1 MQQTITPPRLSL
13 LQMPQLLRCCNV
25 VRACLLFFQLHL
37 PGVGVVVNI
46 IVDLSRACVIAF
58 FGSDFSRHEISYCLC
73 GCVVVHL
80 RKLTRYVVGIPYAR
94 LLYSMFVVVVVG
106 RRERDMYALTICSLL
121 IISFFLVLCG
131 FSRFYY

>member
-1 MQQTITPPRLSL
+1 MR
-13 LQMPQLLRCCNV
+13 
-25 VRACLLFFQLHL
+25 
-37 PGVGVVVNI
+37 
-46 IVDLSRACVIAF
+46 VDRV
-58 FGSDFSRHEISYCLC
+58 FGSDISRHEISYCLC

-131 FSRFYY
+131 FSRFYYYYFFFILCCSVFRAQGEVLKYGTLTKKRKKEQQRPRD